1 MFREI
6 SIYQVMKNSR
16 FMSRTVYKQRNKDM
30 VLCYGTFTKILN
42 LCKINKRNP
51 PQRVLQ
57 NKILSSVYKSY
68 IDAGIPDDTSTKLL
82 QCKQG
87 LPKDVIEAARKI
99 VNDGDMKSVADHFQ
113 KKIIGAHLL
122 KNDETTRK
130 IIVASL
136 MDIIKNDQ
144 SISDATVVELVN
156 NITKKDLL
164 EKKEF
169 ILSDFLAGIFL
180 FTVLD
185 VDNNKGK
192 NFCKEIN
199 GDFLSSFF
207 EKIEQLN
214 VKETED
220 FIKDKSQET
229 GLVPEYESLIYEA
242 NNALGK
248 AQNWVRVYGWDELEF
263 NSIYVIPYLSQM
275 SPHINTNFIIS
286 ENFDVSLSSVGDKDY
301 FCDNDENSDGDLS
314 SAEDEAFFRD
324 NEEKYDIDLS
334 ADEKEPSFYVKNTTF
349 KWLNFADFHI
359 KNIAYK
365 HVDFEKSIQDSLK
378 SSLEAAN
385 ILKSLESIWGSL
397 NLKERMKEEKHCE
410 EHWSLEKR
418 KENIS
423 KIFDD
428 DDIIYIVG
436 GAGYGKSLFLKK
448 LCADPN
454 ILIDFETNPKLIIC
468 GDIKRMI
475 RSDGSFRSMEEFLE
489 ECFTNGSLK
498 RISDL
503 PSNFLKNCLSQG
515 RCMILLDALDEVG
528 NDQRNKLHNLIV
540 SYFGAYPGNKVCIT
554 SRERGFIP
562 CTDIKCYYIQPIT
575 KFDVEQYVD
584 NFIKLKKFNS
594 DEKTDFIGQ
603 ATGLVEKGFIEG
615 FLTLSLLLAI
625 YRNEEELPTNKLN
638 LYQKCFEYIAT
649 SREKNKR
656 LLRNSNTGE
665 EYDWRILGRF
675 MTDATFMGLACLG
688 TPNNKDISEEEINKL
703 MLDLY
708 ERRFDNEVEC
718 KMATEMFLQFCSDRT
733 EIFVPSSNSNF
744 YYRFFHRS
752 FYEYFYAKYIETH
765 TRTVN
770 ETLDKLKIFDIDS
783 EIYELLVTLYEQ
795 RDPHYLHE
803 LVFKAFENAEEEI
816 DKHEK
821 ISQGVDILVMF
832 MSVME
837 DKKFNQQFI
846 KLFLEKGNTISDLPL
861 KVNFGKI
868 GTILMRDSE
877 FFIEQVYKKQII
889 SKNINKKI
897 LEFLCKNKN
906 YCDEIIRQ
914 REKDSSKM
922 SIGDIKDQKGF
933 SFPKLLV
940 LLPNCYELMD
950 NFFKKYSNRTSLI
963 IEGKMNVTQINRVL
977 SFSDKIVNFSREKRI
992 QIYNDIIFNA

>member
-1 MFREI
+1 
-6 SIYQVMKNSR
+6 
-16 FMSRTVYKQRNKDM
+16 M

-42 LCKINKRNP
+42 LCKINRRNP

-57 NKILSSVYKSY
+57 SKILSSVYKSY
-68 IDAGIPDDTSTKLL
+68 IDLGIADDTSTKLL

-87 LPKDVIEAARKI
+87 LPQAVIEAARKI
-99 VNDGDMKSVADHFQ
+99 VNDGDMKSVADYFQ

-136 MDIIKNDQ
+136 MEIIKNDK
-144 SISDATVVELVN
+144 SISDATVVELVG
-156 NITKKDLL
+156 NITKKDLM

-185 VDNNKGK
+185 VDNKKGK

-199 GDFLSSFF
+199 DNFVLRFS

-220 FIKDKSQET
+220 FIKDKPQET
-229 GLVPEYESLIYEA
+229 GLVSEYESLIHEA
-242 NNALGK
+242 NNSLGK
-248 AQNWVRVYGWDELEF
+248 AQNRVRVYGWDELEF
-263 NSIYVIPYLSQM
+263 NSIYVIPHLSQT
-275 SPHINTNFIIS
+275 SSHINTNFI
-286 ENFDVSLSSVGDKDY
+286 
-301 FCDNDENSDGDLS
+301 DENSDMDLKSSENKESFFDKDENLDMDLS
-314 SAEDEAFFRD
+314 SAEDVAFFH
-324 NEEKYDIDLS
+324 NEENSDIDLS
-334 ADEKEPSFYVKNTTF
+334 AEKKEPLYVTF
-349 KWLNFADFHI
+349 AKILDDFRKFFEEALI
-359 KNIAYK
+359 DEAYGGL
-365 HVDFEKSIQDSLK
+365 SLPL
-378 SSLEAAN
+378 SDDLE
-385 ILKSLESIWGSL
+385 
-397 NLKERMKEEKHCE
+397 ERKKQMEEKKYRE
-410 EHWSLEKR
+410 ESCSLEKR

-423 KIFDD
+423 KIFDN

-454 ILIDFETNPKLIIC
+454 ILINFETNPKLIIC

-475 RSDGSFRSMEEFLE
+475 RLDGSFRSMEEFLE

-503 PSNFLKNCLSQG
+503 PSDFLKNCLSQG

-540 SYFGAYPGNKVCIT
+540 SYFKAYPGNKICIT

-562 CTDIKCYYIQPIT
+562 CTNIKCYYIQPIT

-584 NFIKLKKFNS
+584 NFIKLKKFNP
-594 DEKTDFIGQ
+594 DDKTDFIGQ

-656 LLRNSNTGE
+656 LLRNSKTGE
-665 EYDWRILGRF
+665 EYNWRILGRF

-688 TPNNKDISEEEINKL
+688 TPNNKDISEEEISKL
-703 MLDLY
+703 MLDLH

-733 EIFVPSSNSNF
+733 EIFVPSSNSNL

-752 FYEYFYAKYIETH
+752 FYEYFYAKYIETY
-765 TRTVN
+765 TRDVS

-795 RDPHYLHE
+795 RTPQYLQE
-803 LVFKAFENAEEEI
+803 LVSKAFENAGEEI
-816 DKHEK
+816 NKHET
-821 ISQGVDILVMF
+821 IAQGVDVLVMF
-832 MSVME
+832 MSVLE
-837 DKKFNQQFI
+837 DKKFNRKFI
-846 KLFLEKGNTISDLPL
+846 ELFLEKGNAISDLPL
-861 KVNFGKI
+861 KVSFGKI
-868 GTILMRDSE
+868 STVLMRDKE
-877 FFIEQVYKKQII
+877 FFIEQICTKQII
-889 SKNINKKI
+889 SKQINKKI
-897 LEFLCKNKN
+897 LEFLCKNN
-906 YCDEIIRQ
+906 HYCDEIMKQ
-914 REKDSSKM
+914 REKDSLKIT
-922 SIGDIKDQKGF
+922 IGDIKDKKGF

-950 NFFKKYSNRTSLI
+950 NLFKKYSNRTSLI
-963 IEGKMNVTQINRVL
+963 IEGKMNVTMNVTQINRVL
-977 SFSDKIVNFSREKRI
+977 SFSDKIIKFSREKRI
-992 QIYNDIIFNA
+992 QIYNEIIFNT